1 LSTLENLKSM
11 NLPEDTMVTL
21 SQEAGEGVDFRNEHS
36 PAEIWNG
43 AGMAGELASWVTT
56 KGLDV
61 FDSWGNNIFLQ
72 LREDGYLDDYD
83 REGWFEEY
91 ISEALSEH
99 AYDLSLFE
107 SNTESYDYKRGYCT
121 VTTTIRVPLHQ
132 LINTGTSIS
141 GWEASVKTPFGTLT
155 LD

>member
-1 LSTLENLKSM
+1 M

-21 SQEAGEGVDFRNEHS
+21 SQEGGDQVDFRHEHN
-36 PAEIWNG
+36 PVEIWNSS
-43 AGMAGELASWVTT
+43 GMASELAAWVTT

-61 FDSWGNNIFLQ
+61 YDDYGNNIFLN
-72 LREDGYLDDYD
+72 LREEGFLDDYD

-91 ISEALSEH
+91 ISETLSEH

>member
-1 LSTLENLKSM
+1 MSTLENLKSM

-21 SQEAGEGVDFRNEHS
+21 SQEAGEGIDFRNEHN
-36 PAEIWNG
+36 PVEIWNE
-43 AGMAGELASWVTT
+43 AGMASELASWVTT

-61 FDSWGNNIFLQ
+61 FDNWGNNIFLQ
-72 LREDGYLDDYD
+72 LREDGFLDDYD

-91 ISEALSEH
+91 ISQTLSEN

-121 VTTTIRVPLHQ
+121 VTTTIQVPLHQ
-132 LINTGTSIS
+132 LFNTGTSIS
-141 GWEASVKTPFGTLT
+141 GWTASVKTPAGTLT